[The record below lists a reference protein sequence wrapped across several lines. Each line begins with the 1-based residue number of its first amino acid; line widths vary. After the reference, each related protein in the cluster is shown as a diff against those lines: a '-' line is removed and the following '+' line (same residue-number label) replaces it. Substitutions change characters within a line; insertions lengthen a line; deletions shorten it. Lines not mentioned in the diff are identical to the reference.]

1 MIYVHIPFCR
11 SFCTYCDFYSEVAA
25 KCRRAED
32 RSRQEELFA
41 QFSDALGREIS
52 QRKAEITDSFNTLYI
67 GGGTP
72 SVLPLSVYASLIENL
87 AHEGI
92 RAPFEEFTFEVNP
105 EDIVE
110 KGETYVTGLMNLGVN
125 RFSMGVQSFDDGILK
140 WMNRRHDAETA
151 VKAYRILED
160 AGADNIS
167 IDLIFGLPQLSDSMW
182 EDTLNKALEISGK
195 GELPRHISSYQL
207 SVEPGSALARLVN
220 RGVWSEASDE
230 LCTRQYQTLCEVLG
244 EAGYH
249 HYEISNFAQPGFE
262 AKHNSAYWAHVP
274 YVGLGPGAHS
284 LLIPQ
289 SPSVTAPGG
298 IGALSAFPYSHP
310 RIPGPVAASDDA
322 LLIPQSPSVTAPGGI
337 GDLSA
342 FPYSHSRIPGPVAAS
357 DDALLIPQ
365 SPLVA
370 VSEGIGD
377 LSVRRKWN
385 SQDLNAYIADPQSVQ
400 EYETLDEQQLV
411 LEKIMLAL
419 RTSAGISEDFLKLH
433 VDRSAMEQALKSG
446 DLIPANIPGNLRIPE
461 SRFFI
466 SDNIVAALV

>member
-92 RAPFEEFTFEVNP
+92 KAPFEEFTFEVNP

-151 VKAYRILED
+151 VKAYRVLED

-207 SVEPGSALARLVN
+207 SVEPGSALAKLVN
-220 RGVWSEASDE
+220 RGIWSEASDE

-249 HYEISNFAQPGFE
+249 HYEIST
-262 AKHNSAYWAHVP
+262 
-274 YVGLGPGAHS
+274 LT
-284 LLIPQ
+284 
-289 SPSVTAPGG
+289 TAPEG

-310 RIPGPVAASDDA
+310 RIPGPVAASDD
-322 LLIPQSPSVTAPGGI
+322 
-337 GDLSA
+337 
-342 FPYSHSRIPGPVAAS
+342 
-357 DDALLIPQ
+357 
-365 SPLVA
+365 
-370 VSEGIGD
+370 D

-446 DLIPANIPGNLRIPE
+446 DLIPADIPGNLRIPE